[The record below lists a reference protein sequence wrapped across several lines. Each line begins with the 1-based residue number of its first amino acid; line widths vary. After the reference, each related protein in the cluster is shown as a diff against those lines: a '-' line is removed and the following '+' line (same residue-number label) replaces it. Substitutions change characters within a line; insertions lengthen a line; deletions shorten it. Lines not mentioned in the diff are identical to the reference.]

1 MNLTVV
7 RVDGVDHLI
16 LSLETRQG
24 LVALTAAERKVLR
37 CAQRGDSNPT
47 IARARGV
54 SLHTISKQLRNGL
67 AKLGLRSRA
76 ELRAF
81 ESDAIEL

>member
-16 LSLETRQG
+16 LSVETRPG
-24 LVALTAAERKVLR
+24 SVALTTTERKVLR
-37 CAQRGDSNPT
+37 CAQLGDSNST

-54 SLHTISKQLRNGL
+54 SVHTISKQLRSGL

-76 ELRAF
+76 ELQAF
-81 ESDAIEL
+81 GSDAIEL

>member
-16 LSLETRQG
+16 LSVESRSG
-24 LVALTAAERKVLR
+24 SLVLTATERKVLR
-37 CAQRGDSNPT
+37 YAQRGDSNAT

-54 SLHTISKQLRNGL
+54 SVHTISKQLRSGL

-76 ELRAF
+76 ELQAF
-81 ESDAIEL
+81 GSEEIEP